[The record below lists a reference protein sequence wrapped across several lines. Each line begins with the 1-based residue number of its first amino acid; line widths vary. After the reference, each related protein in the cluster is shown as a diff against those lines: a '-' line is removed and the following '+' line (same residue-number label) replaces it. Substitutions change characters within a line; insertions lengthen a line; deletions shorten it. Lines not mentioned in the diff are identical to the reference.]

1 MEFGC
6 VIIINSVLLLLV
18 SYSDNHEIKI
28 KDYSDLVSDI
38 YLDSMQLISKSKYP
52 VEKHFVTT
60 EDGYVLTLFRIP
72 GQGPP
77 VLLVHGIGDS
87 SDSWLV
93 LGPSKSLAYR
103 LADDHFDVWLF
114 NSRGNKY
121 SKKHINKI
129 SQKKYWDFSFEEMGS
144 KDLPATIDYILSKT
158 SQSKLSYVG
167 FSQGTTIFFV
177 LCSMRPSYNEKIK
190 QAILLAPVA
199 TINNIQSPLI
209 PFYANIYDKLTF
221 LAEAG
226 INEVFP
232 SNVFVS
238 TYHAKVCNLRSPLRF
253 FCGLEYY
260 LNFGLKELER
270 LPDAR
275 LPIISSHI
283 PAGGSAKTF
292 LHFLQGYVLKSFRRY
307 NYGVKKNKEVYNS
320 STPPVYNL
328 SAVSAPVTLVVSES
342 DWISTIKDAKLIQ
355 NNLKNVV
362 RNIVINTTLD
372 FTHLEFVY
380 GERVNSVINDPILKF
395 MKSL

>member
-6 VIIINSVLLLLV
+6 VFIINSILLLV
-18 SYSDNHEIKI
+18 SYSDSHEIKI
-28 KDYSDLVSDI
+28 KDFSNLGSEI
-38 YLDSMQLISKSKYP
+38 YLDSMQLISKSNYP
-52 VEKHFVTT
+52 VEKHLVTT

-72 GQGPP
+72 GRGPP

-93 LGPSKSLAYR
+93 LGPNKSLAYR
-103 LADDHFDVWLF
+103 LADDQFDVWLF

-177 LCSMRPSYNEKIK
+177 LCSMRPSYNDKIK

-199 TINNIQSPLI
+199 TINNIQTPLI
-209 PFYANIYDKLTF
+209 SLYANIYDKLTL

-226 INEVFP
+226 VNEVFP
-232 SNVFVS
+232 SNVLVS

-260 LNFGLKELER
+260 INFGLKELER

-275 LPIISSHI
+275 LPIITSHI

-292 LHFLQGYVLKSFRRY
+292 LHFLQGYVFKSFRRY
-307 NYGVKKNKEVYNS
+307 NYGVKNNLKVYNS
-320 STPPVYNL
+320 TLPPVYDL
-328 SAVSAPVTLVVSES
+328 SAISAPVTLVISES

-355 NNLKNVV
+355 DNLKNIV
-362 RNIVINTTLD
+362 RNMVINKTVD
-372 FTHLEFVY
+372 FSHLEFVY
-380 GERVNSVINDPILKF
+380 GERVSSVINDPILRF
-395 MKSL
+395 MKS